1 MDLRIREL
9 LKILIEHSCSIKRG
23 ENVLIDYEKDGIFQV
38 PELNALNPE
47 IILNNQKVYFKGK
60 I

>member
-38 PELNALNPE
+38 LELNALNPE
-47 IILNNQKVYFKGK
+47 NLK
-60 I
+60 